1 MATNRDIFRKA
12 NTDTGVEDIY
22 AIEGGSA
29 RHLNP
34 TEFQDSFAS
43 PTNSQ
48 GVKNSPVNDLGLR
61 DDLYNQYFPQSNT
74 GADNA
79 PNFPIANPVDT
90 ITDNGE
96 DGIISN
102 TDNIRNELG
111 EFADEF
117 ENQEQTTDLPEGNT
131 YDTQY
136 DFLEQWKNTEVARL
150 EAEYG
155 AKKEA
160 KERTQKGEVGL
171 KTSYLAGVGALS
183 QTSVGISNLKSQQL
197 THIAQISALDM
208 EKTQLINELKMAISK
223 ERYQVSKDKKA
234 EINKINDDISDKQK
248 DLFTMKRDELDLQ
261 RQADQDE
268 QEMEEYRR
276 TRAIED
282 IEISAKSGGELE
294 PEQIQLLAQDMNMT
308 IPQFN
313 AYYASYQ
320 ASKEASDYE
329 MGLKLAKLEKDVAT
343 VDWETEKID
352 KGAYSY
358 TYVYDP
364 TDREGTYKEIG
375 KAPRWKYD
383 GGGDGENRSE
393 EEGTL
398 KEAIISGLEN
408 DDAYGEDGKVAWETY
423 LSMKQDWVNNG
434 GVAGEFDINF
444 PVNQYMDENNAK
456 EYLIILG
463 KN

>member
-1 MATNRDIFRKA
+1 MALNQTEWKDLQQNDDRFS
-12 NTDTGVEDIY
+12 GY
-22 AIEGGSA
+22 QAISGDQYKTSDQQA
-29 RHLNP
+29 WW
-34 TEFQDSFAS
+34 
-43 PTNSQ
+43 Q
-48 GVKNSPVNDLGLR
+48 GVQHVS
-61 DDLYNQYFPQSNT
+61 
-74 GADNA
+74 DNA
-79 PNFPIANPVDT
+79 DGSGGTLWGAVGEGDMPTYTSPAVDRSGYTAPNEVD
-90 ITDNGE
+90 ILTDNGE

-111 EFADEF
+111 EIADEF

-131 YDTQY
+131 YDTRA
-136 DFLEQWKNTEVARL
+136 DFLEEWKNTEVARL

-155 AKKEA
+155 AKKESREKA
-160 KERTQKGEVGL
+160 QKGEVGL

-183 QTSVGISNLKSQQL
+183 QTSVGISNLKSQQA

-223 ERYQVSKDKKA
+223 EQYQVSKDKKA
-234 EINKINDDISDKQK
+234 EIDKINDDISDKQK

-294 PEQIQLLAQDMNMT
+294 PEQIQLLAQDMGMT

-329 MGLKLAKLEKDVAT
+329 ADLKLKKLEKDVNT

-375 KAPRWKYD
+375 KAPRWKYTD
-383 GGGDGENRSE
+383 GDGEKDTAKNAETEMITELSNV
-393 EEGTL
+393 
-398 KEAIISGLEN
+398 I
-408 DDAYGEDGKVAWETY
+408 GEDGFVSPGDYDIARNAWI
-423 LSMKQDWVNNG
+423 KQGLNPTDFDKKFIGFVN
-434 GVAGEFDINF
+434 
-444 PVNQYMDENNAK
+444 PNNPYYSIIKK
-456 EYLIILG
+456 EKI
-463 KN
+463 